1 MRLIDAEPLY
11 KKYLELEKQ
20 ARECQMDYLDHCKAD
35 SPNVIKWSA
44 ILIERIAYKFDLLN
58 APTVNAVPVVRCKD
72 CAYYENCLDTY
83 MIPADC
89 CPQGKRKEETE

>member
-1 MRLIDAEPLY
+1 MILIDVEPLY
-11 KKYLELEKQ
+11 KKYCELEKE
-20 ARECQMDYLDHCKAD
+20 AISVLDTCQPD
-35 SPNVIKWSA
+35 SKDFRQWST
-44 ILIERIAYKFDLLN
+44 ILTERTAYKYDLQD
-58 APTVNAVPVVRCKD
+58 APRVDAVPVVRCKA

>member
-1 MRLIDAEPLY
+1 MKIDKDGNLYEPTTTRSTFRPEQGSVIHMPI
-11 KKYLELEKQ
+11 KR
-20 ARECQMDYLDHCKAD
+20 REETIPEGYVK
-35 SPNVIKWSA
+35 
-44 ILIERIAYKFDLLN
+44 
-58 APTVNAVPVVRCKD
+58 VVRCKD